1 MTGEIVLRPAERR
14 DAAELA
20 ILVDI
25 ASDGFAS
32 WLWFSAVKAGI
43 SDTALERGRS
53 TMRRDGEPGAWQDAT
68 IADYGGEIAGVSISY
83 DLDESVRGIAA
94 PHPVLAPLLAMQVQV
109 IGSRFIDSLGVYR
122 HHRGKG
128 IGRALLAHEI
138 EKAQGRQ
145 VSLITESHND
155 AALRL
160 YCAHGFVERA
170 RLAAVPL
177 FEDSKRHDWVL
188 LTRNVAEGR
197 GRKQNG

>member
-1 MTGEIVLRPAERR
+1 MTAGLVLRPAERR

-25 ASDGFAS
+25 ASHGFAS
-32 WLWFSAVKAGI
+32 WLWYGAVARGFC
-43 SDTALERGRS
+43 DTALERGR
-53 TMRRDGEPGAWQDAT
+53 TKMREDGELGAWQDAT
-68 IADYGGEIAGVSISY
+68 VAEWQDEIAGAAIGY
-83 DLDESVRGIAA
+83 QLDESVRAIVA
-94 PHPVLAPLLAMQVQV
+94 PHPVIAPLLTLQVEV

-122 HHRGKG
+122 HHRGRG

-155 AALRL
+155 TALKL
-160 YCAHGFVERA
+160 YGAHGFIEKA

-188 LTRNVAEGR
+188 MARNRPEEG
-197 GRKQNG
+197 GRRQNG